1 MSEVPLLAPTQIAA
15 PLDDYLREVV
25 QTLQAAVTQ
34 GMRHAADDP
43 HSAEPQIADCQDIL
57 GVIMQGDVADWLN

>member
-1 MSEVPLLAPTQIAA
+1 MQPGFAPTPIAA

-34 GMRHAADDP
+34 GMRRAANDP
-43 HSAEPQIADCQDIL
+43 QAASTQIADCQDIL
-57 GVIMQGDVADWLN
+57 SEIMSGKVKEWI

>member
-1 MSEVPLLAPTQIAA
+1 MDALAPTPIAE

-43 HSAEPQIADCQDIL
+43 SAARPQIADCQDIL
-57 GVIMQGDVADWLN
+57 SVIMSGKVTDWIS